1 MIHIA
6 FVYNGLRYMRPGWTH
21 VYKILLIHKRR
32 VGSSLEEQGLLRVR
46 QFLSDGR
53 IIEVIRHNIFWAAIT
68 ISTAIASCLFQVT
81 RFQESIQGVLII
93 WPIIGLLFAIIKSS
107 MFGIQWRKLSMS
119 DANADELFKKRGKVI
134 FNVAGL
140 VTIMATNTIMLTIL
154 LSKGIEIWHW
164 TTFVTL
170 IVAAGTMVIWY
181 AARRKS
187 RDKQLL
193 IIGTGINIIPT
204 YLQGVSYLFRG
215 AAGMPMGSAVILLV
229 MSFAMYRQSLPVYK
243 GKSAAE
249 RRKQLRQA
257 LKEGK
262 HPEVLLPKWDF
273 ICQVVAFGI
282 CWGIATF
289 VLPSL
294 GIGWWPLA

>member
-1 MIHIA
+1 M
-6 FVYNGLRYMRPGWTH
+6 
-21 VYKILLIHKRR
+21 
-32 VGSSLEEQGLLRVR
+32 EEQGLLKAR
-46 QFLSDGR
+46 QFLSDSR
-53 IIEVIRHNIFWAAIT
+53 VIEIIRQNAFWASIT
-68 ISTAIASCLFQVT
+68 VSTAVASCVFQVT
-81 RFQESIQGVLII
+81 RFQESIQGVLIV

-107 MFGIQWRKLSMS
+107 MFGIQWRRLSSSSMS
-119 DANADELFKKRGKVI
+119 ADELFKKKGKVI

-154 LSKGIEIWHW
+154 LSKGIAIWHW

-170 IVAAGTMVIWY
+170 AVAAATMAIWY
-181 AARRKS
+181 SSRRKS

-204 YLQGVSYLFRG
+204 YLQGVSYLLRG

-229 MSFAMYRQSLPVYK
+229 MSFAMYRQSLPVYR
-243 GKSAAE
+243 GESAAD

-282 CWGIATF
+282 CWSIATF
-289 VLPSL
+289 LLPYL
-294 GIGWWPLA
+294 GLGWWPLG